1 MQKIAIFGGTFNP
14 IHHGHLAIAAVAL
27 SQRSLDQ
34 VLWVPSQPHYKA
46 GEILALH
53 HRRAMIART
62 IAPYPQFALSL
73 LPEKPYAIDTL
84 LALPTDC
91 EWYWIV
97 GLDAFRSLPR
107 WHRSPELAERCI
119 WLVAPRGHES
129 AAEVAQIFAK
139 QGIRFQWE
147 LLEMPTIE
155 ISSSLVRQCCHDG
168 LDIRPFVPALVSTYI
183 REQGLYSAPA

>member
-14 IHHGHLAIAAVAL
+14 IHNGHLAIATVAL
-27 SQRSLDQ
+27 KQQSLDQ
-34 VLWVPSQPHYKA
+34 VLWIPSQPHYKA

-53 HRRAMIART
+53 HRRAMIVRA
-62 IAPYPQFALSL
+62 IAPQPQFALSL

-91 EWYWIV
+91 KWYWIV

-119 WLVAPRGHES
+119 WLVAPRGNES
-129 AAEVAQIFAK
+129 AAEVAEIFAK
-139 QGIRFQWE
+139 QGIKLQWE
-147 LLEMPTIE
+147 LLDLPPME
-155 ISSSLVRQCCHDG
+155 ISSSLVRQYCQDG
-168 LDIRPFVPALVSTYI
+168 RDIRPLVPAAVRTYI
-183 REQGLYSAPA
+183 REQGLYSVSA